1 MRSVANLTRRDGE
14 EFLALAPRVP
24 VRTEVEAFPL
34 EQANEA
40 LEAPAQR
47 ADPGCRRAKSGLMS
61 RLSDLASWAS
71 RHRRLL
77 GAVQLI
83 VLVVFFASL
92 AWAIRGS
99 VRGAAHDVENANL
112 VLFALGCAALAAYYL
127 VFVLGWM
134 RILSEWGVQ
143 LTYPVALRAEMLSML
158 AKYIPGAIWA
168 PAARV
173 LAARRARRDR
183 RGSRHLLDAARGRAL
198 GGRRRDR
205 LRRQPAVRRRRAR
218 TARAARRLRRGARH
232 PRPAARLPAARRAG
246 CCTSSATR
254 RSCRTC
260 ADGRSAMLLVFYAG
274 TWVLGGFALWLLLRS
289 VGAPSRTGDD
299 RLPRWGGRGRRD
311 RRGRSSSSRPRGSA
325 PREASMYGLMLAV
338 ATPGQALGAVAL
350 NRVALTLVELLV
362 LFVGGLA
369 PPRGRTG
376 AGAELTSRLGRCT
389 C

>member
-1 MRSVANLTRRDGE
+1 
-14 EFLALAPRVP
+14 
-24 VRTEVEAFPL
+24 
-34 EQANEA
+34 
-40 LEAPAQR
+40 
-47 ADPGCRRAKSGLMS
+47 MS

-134 RILSEWGVQ
+134 RILSEWGVE

-173 LAARRARRDR
+173 LAARRA
-183 RGSRHLLDAARGRAL
+183 GVTDAALVTSSMLLEAGLSAVAGVIVFVVSLPFVDDVHAPL
-198 GGRRRDR
+198 GPLVAFGGV
-205 LRRQPAVRRRRAR
+205 LAILVQPRVFRPLAGWVLHKFGYTKELPNMHAR
-218 TARAARRLRRGARH
+218 TISL
-232 PRPAARLPAARRAG
+232 
-246 CCTSSATR
+246 
-254 RSCRTC
+254 
-260 ADGRSAMLLVFYAG
+260 LLVFYAG
-274 TWVLGGFALWLLLRS
+274 TWVLGGFALWLLLRAVGGHPEPATIVYLGGVAA
-289 VGAPSRTGDD
+289 VGAIVAVVFIFAPSG
-299 RLPRWGGRGRRD
+299 LG
-311 RRGRSSSSRPRGSA
+311 

-362 LFVGGLA
+362 LFVGGLVL
-369 PPRGRTG
+369 R
-376 AGAELTSRLGRCT
+376 GAEQEPAELPSV
-389 C
+389 